1 MRSLTPF
8 ALLATIAAATS
19 AVAAETASPEFD
31 RIKALAGE
39 WEGTGRGPDG
49 KNIAATASIR
59 LVSAGSA
66 VMMVTGPG
74 TPHEMVTMFHRDDAN
89 LMATHYCSAMNQ
101 PRMRARPGK
110 EATRIAFE
118 FIDGTNLGAHP
129 AHMKGLVLSMPDAD
143 HHTEEWTF
151 QDGGAQHTM
160 TFDLRR
166 KK

>member
-1 MRSLTPF
+1 MRSLTRF
-8 ALLATIAAATS
+8 ALLAAI
-19 AVAAETASPEFD
+19 VAAPLVFAAQDANPEFD

-39 WEGTGRGPDG
+39 WEGTGSGPDG
-49 KNIAATASIR
+49 KSIAATATVR
-59 LVSAGSA
+59 VVSAGSA

-110 EATRIAFE
+110 DATRIAFE
-118 FIDGTNLGAHP
+118 FTDGTNLGAHP
-129 AHMKGLVLSMPDAD
+129 AHMQGLVLTMPDAD
-143 HHTEEWTF
+143 HHSEEWTF
-151 QDGGAQHTM
+151 LDGTSRQTM
-160 TFDLRR
+160 KFDLRR